1 MAALAAGWAACGGAL
16 AQDEEEK
23 PYKGIIERLDV
34 IQTTDGQTDEIYLKV
49 WVDNDM
55 SSRHFIRIPESGATD
70 VSNGEKL
77 VLDRT
82 FSYAHQID
90 IEVWDEDGGFRGA
103 DDRIGYFQITPDGG
117 DQMYA
122 DTKILTGDGANVR
135 ASWRSLSEPAF
146 LTRGFWTFLDAS
158 IAATV
163 EKHPRVDVS
172 WPYGKAPRDVVGMA
186 YYKRPAEKAGLI
198 YAYYKDGTY
207 SRSRSSQDL
216 RNVTDTGTYRLPP
229 GKTYAD
235 IVAMAWH
242 KGSHQRLYTWY
253 DDMTYSVGTVTD
265 LGRYEVGKPFVYEG
279 SNSIVPRR
287 IIDTAI
293 HALSGGDPIVFTWFD
308 TGRVVV
314 GRPGDLTA
322 GSRSDEYVAQPW
334 RNDGANVFGFYEGEG
349 DRTVRFQ
356 NFTLDRR
363 LSQNDLCIVGVV
375 NSDDGLFFY
384 FDNPE
389 KSAAMWNSK
398 C

>member
-1 MAALAAGWAACGGAL
+1 
-16 AQDEEEK
+16 
-23 PYKGIIERLDV
+23 
-34 IQTTDGQTDEIYLKV
+34 
-49 WVDNDM
+49 
-55 SSRHFIRIPESGATD
+55 
-70 VSNGEKL
+70 
-77 VLDRT
+77 
-82 FSYAHQID
+82 
-90 IEVWDEDGGFRGA
+90 
-103 DDRIGYFQITPDGG
+103 
-117 DQMYA
+117 MYA